1 MLSLEEQLHKLQEQL
16 HHLQWRAMDIAEC
29 VLHEAL
35 KGTELP
41 GFTGEA
47 VQEII
52 SQVLEKLEED
62 QAQMP
67 DYACKSSGAAIIH
80 AKTSPSFWNTNG
92 KVFFHSLPML
102 NYVRSPEVIL
112 KPDNHVGN
120 CWSFPGSQGQI
131 FIKSSLAIIP
141 RAVTIYHG
149 ISGRRYNRDSI
160 SSAPK
165 DIAIYGLKEEEEEQ
179 GMFLGE
185 FTFMAAQSLSQTFQV
200 KNKHSGFINYVRL
213 QVLSNWGNPEYTC
226 VYRIRLHG
234 EPAQDG
240 D

>member
-1 MLSLEEQLHKLQEQL
+1 
-16 HHLQWRAMDIAEC
+16 
-29 VLHEAL
+29 
-35 KGTELP
+35 
-41 GFTGEA
+41 
-47 VQEII
+47 
-52 SQVLEKLEED
+52 
-62 QAQMP
+62 
-67 DYACKSSGAAIIH
+67 
-80 AKTSPSFWNTNG
+80 
-92 KVFFHSLPML
+92 
-102 NYVRSPEVIL
+102 
-112 KPDNHVGN
+112 PDNHVGN

-165 DIAIYGLKEEEEEQ
+165 DVAIYVSDFSRAWGPPCDLKTYALTELVMGQ
-179 GMFLGE
+179 IMFE
-185 FTFMAAQSLSQTFQV
+185 KHRSSFISLQ
-200 KNKHSGFINYVRL
+200 NKHSGFINYVRL

-240 D
+240 DVGGK